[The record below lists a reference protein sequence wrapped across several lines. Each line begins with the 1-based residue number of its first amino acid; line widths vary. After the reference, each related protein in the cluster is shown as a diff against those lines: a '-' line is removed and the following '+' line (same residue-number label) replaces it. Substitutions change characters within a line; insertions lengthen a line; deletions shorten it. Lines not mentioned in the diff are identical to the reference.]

1 MSTPHTPTQP
11 LGQGRG
17 CRDIDTRRAALAF
30 DLAVAAS
37 RLRCARAMPPGIDR
51 AREIG
56 AAAEHH
62 RAIQAA
68 LDALGRRRA
77 HG

>member
-1 MSTPHTPTQP
+1 MPTPHTLNRP
-11 LGQGRG
+11 L
-17 CRDIDTRRAALAF
+17 DTRRAGLAF
-30 DLAVAAS
+30 DLQVVES
-37 RLRCARAMPPGIDR
+37 RLRCARALLPGLDR

-56 AAAEHH
+56 AAAEHY
-62 RAIQAA
+62 RALQAA